1 MRELGGAIRKLATW
15 PLAGFLLVCL
25 TLTYWQVL
33 AAEQLNNAAENNRL
47 ERMQRRIQPG
57 RLITRDGVV
66 ILDSHSG
73 PRGWERIYDDTR
85 AFSHLTGYNSRTGL
99 QKTLADALYAQGLYS
114 NPWEELM
121 HGGVVGNNVHLTID
135 ARLQQIAHRAMRRKR
150 GAVIAMDPRDG
161 ALLVLYSAPA
171 YDASAITR
179 SQEAFDLFVYD
190 PEKPEINRA
199 LQGMYPPGS
208 VFKIF
213 TAAAAIDAGIST
225 PETVFQCTGVERVA
239 GTQIRCRRSGGHGKL
254 SLKKALTDSCNIAFA
269 KLGDELGPERFRDYV
284 KRFHLLDSTNLPLAT
299 STGRMADFSAFKGQ
313 MQLAEASFGQGA
325 TLITPLAI
333 ARLTATIANGGEVIQ
348 PCMVDYV
355 ETVGNRRT
363 TSGRGEQLGRAVSA
377 QTATTVAGMMR
388 AVVEQGTGAV
398 AGIGGLRAAAKTGSA
413 QHPSGDPHA
422 WFTCFAPYDAPEL
435 VVTVI
440 VENGGSGAETAGP
453 IAVEVLRAALSDRI
467 R

>member
-1 MRELGGAIRKLATW
+1 
-15 PLAGFLLVCL
+15 
-25 TLTYWQVL
+25 
-33 AAEQLNNAAENNRL
+33 
-47 ERMQRRIQPG
+47 
-57 RLITRDGVV
+57 
-66 ILDSHSG
+66 
-73 PRGWERIYDDTR
+73 
-85 AFSHLTGYNSRTGL
+85 
-99 QKTLADALYAQGLYS
+99 
-114 NPWEELM
+114 
-121 HGGVVGNNVHLTID
+121 
-135 ARLQQIAHRAMRRKR
+135 
-150 GAVIAMDPRDG
+150 
-161 ALLVLYSAPA
+161 
-171 YDASAITR
+171 
-179 SQEAFDLFVYD
+179 
-190 PEKPEINRA
+190 
-199 LQGMYPPGS
+199 
-208 VFKIF
+208 
-213 TAAAAIDAGIST
+213 
-225 PETVFQCTGVERVA
+225 
-239 GTQIRCRRSGGHGKL
+239 
-254 SLKKALTDSCNIAFA
+254 
-269 KLGDELGPERFRDYV
+269 
-284 KRFHLLDSTNLPLAT
+284 
-299 STGRMADFSAFKGQ
+299 
-313 MQLAEASFGQGA
+313 
-325 TLITPLAI
+325 I